1 MTIADVTKTHV
12 AEASDEAL
20 LLSPLFPFSHSIWMW
35 VEERKKRRER
45 ERENETP
52 IFTEEPISM
61 IT

>member
-12 AEASDEAL
+12 AEASDETL

-45 ERENETP
+45 ERMRLP
-52 IFTEEPISM
+52 YSQRSQSP
-61 IT
+61 